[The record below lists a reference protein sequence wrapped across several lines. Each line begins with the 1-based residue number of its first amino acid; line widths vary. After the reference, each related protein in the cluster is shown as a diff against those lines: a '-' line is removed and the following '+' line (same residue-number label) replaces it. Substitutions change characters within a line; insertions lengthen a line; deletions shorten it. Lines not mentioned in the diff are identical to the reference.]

1 MNRTWRVSV
10 IPVGDDRDIIESV
23 AHWNIGN
30 EQITVREIAPD
41 EESEVERL
49 KSLIRKVIAG
59 DWCVTDLQEAIGD
72 V

>member
-1 MNRTWRVSV
+1 MTCPICDQKASHC
-10 IPVGDDRDIIESV
+10 DCSKEARDLRDELDC
-23 AHWNIGN
+23 A
-30 EQITVREIAPD
+30 EEEI
-41 EESEVERL
+41 ERL